1 MNLILRIV
9 FAIIAGVL
17 TTGLL
22 NYFGVLN
29 ANLNSL
35 IGFLVAL
42 AVFFGADYGGRF
54 GR

>member
-1 MNLILRIV
+1 MNIILKALI
-9 FAIIAGVL
+9 AIILGVL

-29 ANLNSL
+29 DSLNTL

-42 AVFFGADYGGRF
+42 LFFFGYDRTTV
-54 GR
+54 R